1 MKNISAPLIGLTIY
15 NAIQTIMVLAIIVL
29 VTNNAAAIPW
39 IVPGV
44 MIVVLSNF
52 FLFQKK
58 TWAWI
63 LYLIWTLA
71 VFVSFD
77 FGSISWYLQYGL
89 NFNLTLT
96 LSTGTSAG
104 YIGFDVISLVVLIF
118 LLSSR
123 KKLTS

>member
-58 TWAWI
+58 T
-63 LYLIWTLA
+63 
-71 VFVSFD
+71 
-77 FGSISWYLQYGL
+77 
-89 NFNLTLT
+89 
-96 LSTGTSAG
+96 
-104 YIGFDVISLVVLIF
+104 
-118 LLSSR
+118 
-123 KKLTS
+123 